1 MIPPCVAE
9 VVMRAGRSVMGQSP
23 ELVKLSLEAAS
34 LGKSLP
40 QLIGDYTRDYLRCTG
55 VKK

>member
-1 MIPPCVAE
+1 
-9 VVMRAGRSVMGQSP
+9 MRFIIDVRYFVSGE
-23 ELVKLSLEAAS
+23 ELCMSELEAAS

-55 VKK
+55 VKE

>member
-1 MIPPCVAE
+1 
-9 VVMRAGRSVMGQSP
+9 MRSGSSDEGGPLGDGPIAGVGIF
-23 ELVKLSLEAAS
+23 LSLEAAS